1 MSLTV
6 VDWFVLRNL
15 LVIKAEFPDIDVGT
29 METVEVLPDR
39 KIQGNRGWTLK
50 QVLYDIRSR
59 LSLKYSNKT
68 FWNRQ
73 PT

>member
-15 LVIKAEFPDIDVGT
+15 LVIKAEFSDIDVGT
-29 METVEVLPDR
+29 MKTVEILPDR

-50 QVLYDIRSR
+50 QVLYMISDPDYQIVCDKS
-59 LSLKYSNKT
+59 T
-68 FWNRQ
+68 M
-73 PT
+73 

>member
-15 LVIKAEFPDIDVGT
+15 LVIKAEFSDIDVGA
-29 METVEVLPDR
+29 MKTVEIKPNR
-39 KIQGNRGWTLK
+39 KIEGDRGWTLK

-59 LSLKYSNKT
+59 LSDCL
-68 FWNRQ
+68 R
-73 PT
+73 

>member
-15 LVIKAEFPDIDVGT
+15 LVIKAEFSDIDVGAIK
-29 METVEVLPDR
+29 TVEILPDR
-39 KIQGNRGWTLK
+39 KIQGDRGWTLK

-59 LSLKYSNKT
+59 LSDCL
-68 FWNRQ
+68 R
-73 PT
+73 

>member
-15 LVIKAEFPDIDVGT
+15 LVIKAEFSDIDVGT

-50 QVLYDIRSR
+50 QVLYMISDPDYQIVCDKS
-59 LSLKYSNKT
+59 T
-68 FWNRQ
+68 M
-73 PT
+73 